1 MYVRQ
6 YSYVWYVHVTYG
18 WHMLQDH
25 SRHTPPDDLDIDLFL
40 TTLLCWM
47 GLFWYVWVSFGM
59 YGSFLVCMG
68 VNIHMFDISMSHM
81 LQNHSQ
87 HTPSDNYSSVS
98 DFNDSFGVYGSLVVY
113 MGLLVY
119 LCFFWYIWVSF
130 GIYGSLLVYMGLF
143 WYSWVSFGIYGSL
156 LVCMGVNFHM
166 FDMFMSRVSN
176 ECFRNTHDTPHWKP

>member
-1 MYVRQ
+1 
-6 YSYVWYVHVTYG
+6 
-18 WHMLQDH
+18 
-25 SRHTPPDDLDIDLFL
+25 
-40 TTLLCWM
+40 M

-68 VNIHMFDISMSHM
+68 VNIHMFDIFMSHM

-119 LCFFWYIWVSF
+119 LCFFWYI
-130 GIYGSLLVYMGLF
+130 
-143 WYSWVSFGIYGSL
+143 
-156 LVCMGVNFHM
+156 
-166 FDMFMSRVSN
+166 
-176 ECFRNTHDTPHWKP
+176 